1 MREIHSTLIVGAGA
15 IGAAVASRIFD
26 IDKAAVAL
34 CATGERRERYIREGF
49 IVNGR
54 RYFFPLADPTP
65 RKPYDLVI
73 VAVKSY
79 HLALAIE
86 EMRPYVAPGTIII
99 SLLNGIASEEI
110 LRAEFRTAS
119 IPLAVIISIDA
130 LRVGNRI
137 DFESAGEIRFGLE
150 KNDPKALDD
159 DVAAVAR
166 FFARHGVQYSIP
178 ENMVKAL
185 WFKFMIN
192 VAMNQWSALLRG
204 SYLFFQKSASAREL
218 VAATM
223 REVIALSDALG
234 KGLVQ
239 EDVAT
244 VFATTDRLNG
254 NGRTS
259 MLQDV
264 DALRKTEVD
273 IFAGVIVQKA
283 RECGV
288 PVPINE
294 FLLLSIKAI
303 EEGYGL

>member
-1 MREIHSTLIVGAGA
+1 MREIRSALIVGAGA

-26 IDKAAVAL
+26 VDADAVAL
-34 CATGERRERYIREGF
+34 CATGERRERYIRDGF
-49 IVNGR
+49 IVNGK
-54 RYFFPLADPTP
+54 RYSFPLADPTP
-65 RKPYDLVI
+65 GEPYDLVI

-79 HLALAIE
+79 HLAQAID
-86 EMRPYVAPGTIII
+86 EMRPYVGPKTVIL

-110 LRAEFRTAS
+110 LRSEFGEAS
-119 IPLAVIISIDA
+119 IPLAIIISIDA
-130 LRVGNRI
+130 LRLGNRI
-137 DFESAGEIRFGLE
+137 DFESAGEIRFGFE

-159 DVAAVAR
+159 GVAAVAR
-166 FFARHGVQYSIP
+166 FFARHGVHHSVP
-178 ENMVKAL
+178 ENMVKVL

-204 SYLFFQKSASAREL
+204 SYRFFQRSASAREL

-223 REVIALSDALG
+223 REVISLSDALG
-234 KGLVQ
+234 KGLVE

-244 VFATTDRLNG
+244 VFATVDRLNG

-273 IFAGVIVQKA
+273 AFAGVVVEKA
-283 RECGV
+283 RECGI
-288 PVPINE
+288 PAPINE